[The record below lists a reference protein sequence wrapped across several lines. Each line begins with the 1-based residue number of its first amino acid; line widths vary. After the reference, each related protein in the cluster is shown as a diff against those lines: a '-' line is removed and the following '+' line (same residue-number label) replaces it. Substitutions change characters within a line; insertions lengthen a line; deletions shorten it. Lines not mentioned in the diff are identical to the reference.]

1 MEVGMENPLTLRPS
15 LLDPKGLDPRG
26 EGENPLYFPDLL
38 LDELEV
44 SLFASHPGLD
54 LEAFFRAPLG
64 HKDAVVHRQE
74 VARDLEAHPL
84 AQAFRAFFQAME
96 ALRKRLG
103 LAKEARHPWQKRL
116 YALLC

>member
-1 MEVGMENPLTLRPS
+1 M
-15 LLDPKGLDPRG
+15 
-26 EGENPLYFPDLL
+26 
-38 LDELEV
+38 
-44 SLFASHPGLD
+44 
-54 LEAFFRAPLG
+54 
-64 HKDAVVHRQE
+64 VHRQE

-116 YALLC
+116 YTLLC